1 LTPPPAGDYDVIV
14 SKTVQRF
21 RARDLGTGVFL
32 LLAMAVLV
40 LICGERAGCWEER
53 RLVLATVGD
62 ASELEI
68 GSPVYFRGVEIG
80 EVVKIGPP
88 EEEMPGFKIRMAVDK
103 TAFKHI
109 PLDSPVRLDPGKMNL
124 PVRVTILPGREK
136 PDRDFPGKVKVLRE
150 VSDEENAVRLIRDV
164 LDGLEDL
171 SKAKA
176 TEVEMMEL
184 REEIGKLRKELQKM
198 EGKGENE

>member
-1 LTPPPAGDYDVIV
+1 M
-14 SKTVQRF
+14 
-21 RARDLGTGVFL
+21 GVVL
-32 LLAMAVLV
+32 VLAVAVLV
-40 LICGERAGCWEER
+40 LIGGERAGCWEER
-53 RLVLATVGD
+53 RLVLAAVED
-62 ASELEI
+62 ASELEV

-80 EVVKIGPP
+80 EVIKIGPP
-88 EEEMPGFKIRMAVDK
+88 EEEMPGFRIRMAVER

-109 PLDSPVRLDPGKMNL
+109 PLDSPVRLDPGKLNL

-150 VSDEENAVRLIRDV
+150 VSDEENAVRLIKDV
-164 LDGLEDL
+164 LDGLEEL

-184 REEIGKLRKELQKM
+184 KDEIRRLKKELKKINQKQGD
-198 EGKGENE
+198 EQGGQNSGNARD

>member
-1 LTPPPAGDYDVIV
+1 MW
-14 SKTVQRF
+14 
-21 RARDLGTGVFL
+21 RARWLLGGAPF
-32 LLAMAVLV
+32 
-40 LICGERAGCWEER
+40 GAGHG
-53 RLVLATVGD
+53 LGD